1 MTRILITPPKRF
13 DLPSVHELW
22 EAREVFWRFGTRD
35 VLLRYRQ
42 TVIGIAWVII
52 QPLAA
57 AGIFSIVFGSVAKLP
72 SSGMPYFVFSFA
84 GLLGWNLA
92 SSIISR
98 AAPSLVSNQALV
110 SKVFFPRLLVPLSAA
125 LSSLLD
131 FAVALGLM
139 IVLLFVYG
147 IHPGWQVLLLP
158 VWVALTLL
166 LSMGV
171 GVAAA
176 ALTVPYR
183 DVNYVLPW
191 VVQIGMYITPVAYA
205 VSAVPAGTRW
215 AFEINPFS
223 WLMESYRWSLL
234 GLDAPQPWQVAA
246 LVAVSLVVFF
256 GGTLLFQRF
265 ERGFADVI

>member
-1 MTRILITPPKRF
+1 MTRIVITPPSRF
-13 DLPSVHELW
+13 GFPHVHELW

-42 TVIGIAWVII
+42 TVVGIAWVVL
-52 QPLAA
+52 QPLVA

-84 GLLGWNLA
+84 GLAGWNLT
-92 SSIISR
+92 SSVISR
-98 AAPSLVSNQALV
+98 AAPSLVANQSLV
-110 SKVFFPRLLVPLSAA
+110 SKVFFPRLLVPLSAT
-125 LSSLLD
+125 LSALLD
-131 FAVALGLM
+131 FGVTLCLM

-147 IHPGWQVLLLP
+147 INPGWPILLLP
-158 VWVALTLL
+158 LWVALTLL
-166 LSMGV
+166 LSTGV

-191 VVQIGMYITPVAYA
+191 LVQIGMYITPVAYSL
-205 VSAVPAGTRW
+205 SAAPASVRW
-215 AFEINPFS
+215 IFTINPFS
-223 WLMESYRWSLL
+223 WLMEGYRWSLL
-234 GLDAPQPWQVAA
+234 GLDAPTPAEFLGLI
-246 LVAVSLVVFF
+246 LVSIAVFL

-265 ERGFADVI
+265 ERSFADVI